1 MAAKKEIVDESL
13 EKLLEHLRPNR
24 GFDFTAYKRAS
35 LARRIT
41 KRMEDI
47 GIPSYAEYL
56 DYLEVHPE
64 EFNPLFNTILINV
77 THFFRDDTA
86 WKYLAEEVLPALLE
100 RRPPT
105 SVIRVWSAGCAS

>member
-1 MAAKKEIVDESL
+1 MPAKKAIARKEVVDDSL
-13 EKLLEHLRPNR
+13 ERLLEHLRRNR
-24 GFDFTAYKRAS
+24 GFDFTGYKRAS

-47 GIPSYAEYL
+47 GIPSYAEHV

-64 EFNPLFNTILINV
+64 EINPLFNTILINV
-77 THFFRDDTA
+77 THFFRDESA
-86 WKYLAEEVLPALLE
+86 WTYLAEEVLPALLE

-105 SVIRVWSAGCAS
+105 